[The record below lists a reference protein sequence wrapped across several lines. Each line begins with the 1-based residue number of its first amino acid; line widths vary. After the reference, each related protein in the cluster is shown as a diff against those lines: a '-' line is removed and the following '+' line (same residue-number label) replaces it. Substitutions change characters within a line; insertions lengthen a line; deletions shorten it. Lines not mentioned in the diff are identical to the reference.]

1 MYFFFLVEQTRF
13 GAPLKFP
20 KLLCFCFLGAMET
33 GGWDFKLTESC
44 KVAKQYENNVYMPTL
59 DGVYNISLIKKP
71 KYDTYM
77 KKLKIVITGTQI
89 ALQSRSRLQEWEGLY
104 KSLVEIK

>member
-1 MYFFFLVEQTRF
+1 MLSHVKRTRKRKQIGRNHETSF
-13 GAPLKFP
+13 Y
-20 KLLCFCFLGAMET
+20 FLGDMET
-33 GGWDFKLTESC
+33 GEWDLINTESC

-59 DGVYNISLIKKP
+59 DGTYNITLIKKP
-71 KYDTYM
+71 LYHTYM